1 MFQGGS
7 IRMAPRR
14 FQTGKEVKKFEFDKP
29 TTPLTRDI
37 EAYIEGTGE
46 NKHLR
51 DRLPILGKQL
61 QILKNQKQAGYD
73 IREDL
78 ASLSDLDLAEEYF
91 AGTLQYLMTPTL
103 SQQAG
108 KFFSD
113 TADKAGDF
121 VSDKAADLMNFL
133 RRQQGQETSQNIK
146 AQGFPVMG
154 VDGTMDTRYF
164 AVPMEKP
171 IPKPERVPT
180 PISKPITQDSPTP
193 TFPSDGYDEYLEF
206 LQGNIRGE
214 SYSPDRFSWLPL
226 DKSGRLISQSFNKG
240 GPIRRQA
247 GGGIEAVM
255 PTDLGALVEQPPMPM
270 PAPPPMPMPAPPP
283 MAEELGNVQQTAE
296 TFGEQEGAQYV
307 MNMMEGLNAA
317 EESGDPEQAIN
328 ALRGNEMPIS
338 ERYEELATYVGD
350 DDAERT
356 PESVLLMTQPAIML
370 TEKGAM
376 DSGIGS
382 LMESVVGD
390 IDMETNIGDPTPMGE
405 GVGSLMMAQA
415 DTEVGE
421 QPPVNFNYG
430 GPVQRFSNGEEV
442 NSYAQGFQDFLT
454 DSSRNLFVSDEQAL
468 DYENQI
474 GRIKDYQ
481 EGINTRFLID
491 SLSRA
496 VDAERNKKPGST
508 FAGRAMGAF
517 SDASEN
523 VPKQRELSAKA
534 IDNINQQRYALERE
548 GTKKALSELGLFS
561 KALVKSQAD
570 EKKAARLQSMKIG
583 EDDLN
588 AHAGGFGRTKDGKV
602 VNPYSKKYR
611 GQTTE
616 GLAEGSFLKMLQ
628 DGWRGLGYVYGST
641 PGPTSQ
647 FATDMKRFET
657 RIRARMQIAESEGS
671 GLAVGET
678 RKLAETTTPT
688 YFSGNILN
696 RKNRA
701 AAIKQAREGATY
713 AAGRARVN
721 AEAIGRIVDGGQ
733 EPSSEVYARNFR
745 QAQAFMDIARELN
758 AYAQFLDSYD
768 EENKSSKLEA
778 KYDKDHSFSK
788 SSYANPEKL
797 PLVEVPTEEQKP
809 ASTIQSKSESASRLM
824 DDIRTGQKG
833 PVRGET
839 VILDKVS
846 VIDEDTDGGPT
857 NTELLTAIGRSETQ
871 GIQTPYTTLHEERN
885 GERAVGKYGIKP
897 STAIQPGYGVP
908 TVYQLAKDM
917 DITVPQTINRYDP
930 EGSEKRRAEKL
941 LLDYPELQDAFAVAY
956 FRGLEKTFG
965 GLKEAL
971 LKYSGFDED
980 DENWN
985 AHIGRD
991 RRWTEWFEAEE
1002 VS

>member
-1 MFQGGS
+1 MAMNIYGRPMFQGGS
-7 IRMAPRR
+7 IRMAPSIKPLPRY
-14 FQTGKEVKKFEFDKP
+14 QNGGIVKHHALHLEKYQNMKEKLKEVFNIYSETGAFVNPEAAYSLLEKMAADGIDIRDFLPQDSDSQYRSRRDEQFKKVSPVKDRYKELGFP
-29 TTPLTRDI
+29 TKGASAMLGDALRPV
-37 EAYIEGTGE
+37 GE
-46 NKHLR
+46 KISQEWHSR
-51 DRLPILGKQL
+51 LGK
-61 QILKNQKQAGYD
+61 
-73 IREDL
+73 
-78 ASLSDLDLAEEYF
+78 
-91 AGTLQYLMTPTL
+91 TPPYEF
-103 SQQAG
+103 SQ
-108 KFFSD
+108 
-113 TADKAGDF
+113 
-121 VSDKAADLMNFL
+121 
-133 RRQQGQETSQNIK
+133 RW
-146 AQGFPVMG
+146 
-154 VDGTMDTRYF
+154 
-164 AVPMEKP
+164 KP
-171 IPKPERVPT
+171 NENTEPAP
-180 PISKPITQDSPTP
+180 D
-193 TFPSDGYDEYLEF
+193 
-206 LQGNIRGE
+206 
-214 SYSPDRFSWLPL
+214 YSPNISADIYEDQTP
-226 DKSGRLISQSFNKG
+226 DKIYDFIDTSETVSAARG
-240 GPIRRQA
+240 GPIRRQE

-255 PTDLGALVEQPPMPM
+255 PADLGALVEQPPMPM

-534 IDNINQQRYALERE
+534 IDNINKQRYALERE

-583 EDDLN
+583 EDDLD

-602 VNPYSKKYR
+602 VNPYSKRYR

-616 GLAEGSFLKMLQ
+616 GLAEGSFLKTLQ
-628 DGWRGLGYVYGST
+628 DAWRGLGYVYGST

-647 FATDMKRFET
+647 FATDMKLFET
-657 RIRARMQIAESEGS
+657 QIRARMQIAESEGS

-678 RKLAETTTPT
+678 RKLAETATPT
-688 YFSGNILN
+688 YFSGNIFN

-701 AAIKQAREGATY
+701 AAITQARSGATY

-721 AEAIGRIVDGGQ
+721 AEAIDRMVDGGQ
-733 EPSSEVYARNFR
+733 TPSSEVYSRNFR
-745 QAQAFMDIARELN
+745 QAQAFMNIARELN

-778 KYDKDHSFSK
+778 KYDPEHSFSK

-797 PLVEVPTEEQKP
+797 PLVEVPTAEISKSE
-809 ASTIQSKSESASRLM
+809 STIQSKSESASRLM

-833 PVRGET
+833 PVRGKT

-857 NTELLTAIGRSETQ
+857 NTELLDAIGRSETQ

-917 DITVPQTINRYDP
+917 DITVPQTGVNRYDP

-991 RRWTEWFEAEE
+991 QRWTEWFEAEE